1 VSPQVVGEGRSAA
14 LQRFALGDKPLGPV
28 QRSARPGKWVR
39 TTFLGW
45 FSPKHRAAVTAELL
59 QRLGRPPSAAD
70 VQAAIWGRWRQLS
83 ASAQADERE
92 AFKQHLSRTR
102 ATTGAPAEVDALLD
116 DGALDAELQDS
127 DADDEGPG
135 GGPSPAAG
143 GAGGT
148 GGVGRPPP
156 PAAQVPGGPS
166 PAAGGAGGTGGV
178 QGIAAGAHIAAP
190 QVGPMGVVGVAAPGG
205 AKLTSKV
212 KELRAARAALMQ
224 GND

>member
-1 VSPQVVGEGRSAA
+1 MSPQVVGEGRSAA

-148 GGVGRPPP
+148 GGV
-156 PAAQVPGGPS
+156 
-166 PAAGGAGGTGGV
+166 